1 MQNTCLLSLLSF
13 VAKLL
18 RNEDWCVTELGR
30 NPFVTLKMDD
40 LCLLS
45 QFYQWRKTVTHF
57 SINWKKLCHRIQS
70 FIFLNVPHHYFTRRL
85 AAEMQPRP
93 SIMPHCSHQKV
104 CKNLL
109 EPKALKFPR
118 TSGGDFSAYCAWL
131 CKNEILQLPTKS
143 LCDDFWRWGGKGEFL
158 WKERAKMFFQEYKEQ
173 PFVWTCFGPMILTSL
188 LFWFLGQSFR
198 CPICPL
204 KGLPESS
211 LWEPRSQPCRFSDW
225 QNQRWPS
232 DLLLRDDEVQCLT
245 SASPMRV
252 LPVTVNKRSLKS
264 YCPYFPFAADV
275 PAEVFLVIFHVCHK
289 IKIKYF

>member
-13 VAKLL
+13 VTKLL

-70 FIFLNVPHHYFTRRL
+70 FIFLNVPHHWYFTRRL
-85 AAEMQPRP
+85 TAEMQPRP
-93 SIMPHCSHQKV
+93 TIMPHCSHQKA

-109 EPKALKFPR
+109 APKALKFPR

-143 LCDDFWRWGGKGEFL
+143 LCDDFWRWGGGKVN
-158 WKERAKMFFQEYKEQ
+158 FFEKKEQ
-173 PFVWTCFGPMILTSL
+173 RCSFKNIKNSL
-188 LFWFLGQSFR
+188 LFEPALGPWFSLPHSF
-198 CPICPL
+198 
-204 KGLPESS
+204 G
-211 LWEPRSQPCRFSDW
+211 F
-225 QNQRWPS
+225 
-232 DLLLRDDEVQCLT
+232 
-245 SASPMRV
+245 
-252 LPVTVNKRSLKS
+252 
-264 YCPYFPFAADV
+264 
-275 PAEVFLVIFHVCHK
+275 
-289 IKIKYF
+289 

>member
-1 MQNTCLLSLLSF
+1 MKFYSFLPSLYVMTF
-13 VAKLL
+13 
-18 RNEDWCVTELGR
+18 
-30 NPFVTLKMDD
+30 
-40 LCLLS
+40 
-45 QFYQWRKTVTHF
+45 
-57 SINWKKLCHRIQS
+57 
-70 FIFLNVPHHYFTRRL
+70 
-85 AAEMQPRP
+85 
-93 SIMPHCSHQKV
+93 
-104 CKNLL
+104 
-109 EPKALKFPR
+109 
-118 TSGGDFSAYCAWL
+118 GGG
-131 CKNEILQLPTKS
+131 
-143 LCDDFWRWGGKGEFL
+143 GGKGEFL

-264 YCPYFPFAADV
+264 CCPYFPFAADV